1 MAVNAKTQKVLNVL
15 LKVFT
20 GIVVAVT
27 VFVMVFTVVN
37 VALFDKN
44 DRAVFGY
51 KFLIVQSDSMSLSEN
66 NADLDVHFDAGDLI
80 IVTEKFDVKDLKEGD
95 IITFFSEN
103 EDSRGETITHMIKEV
118 RHSTSGAILGF
129 VTYGTNTGESD
140 KALVEPSHIIGKYT
154 SHVADVG
161 HVMAFMKSVPGYI
174 VCVLTPFLLLI
185 GNQAINVIRLYRRYK
200 TEQNAEMDEK
210 KLELEREKSALEA
223 QRLEYER
230 MLKELEALKAQL
242 AATAAAQVSVTVEE
256 ADPSEK
262 ESNNE
267 SGEV

>member
-1 MAVNAKTQKVLNVL
+1 
-15 LKVFT
+15 
-20 GIVVAVT
+20 
-27 VFVMVFTVVN
+27 
-37 VALFDKN
+37 
-44 DRAVFGY
+44 
-51 KFLIVQSDSMSLSEN
+51 
-66 NADLDVHFDAGDLI
+66 
-80 IVTEKFDVKDLKEGD
+80 
-95 IITFFSEN
+95 
-103 EDSRGETITHMIKEV
+103 
-118 RHSTSGAILGF
+118 
-129 VTYGTNTGESD
+129 
-140 KALVEPSHIIGKYT
+140 
-154 SHVADVG
+154 
-161 HVMAFMKSVPGYI
+161 MAFMKSVPGYI

-223 QRLEYER
+223 QRLESER